1 MVKSAE
7 RAIRILETVAQNS
20 AGLTHTEISHSLH
33 IPSGS
38 LTPLLTTLS
47 QLGYL
52 SLQPSSKKYLLSTG
66 VLSLTRRYQEGLDIV
81 RMGEPFLIRLVEM
94 TGEASAI
101 TIENGNR
108 STVVAKV
115 NSHLPLS
122 PSLNLGDSA
131 PLYAGASGRIYLAFR
146 SNEEINRY
154 LSTVHLKPFTAKTP
168 TDPDLIRKELA
179 AIRGGALSCSREH
192 IFEGVSAIAAPIRDF
207 SGKVVATFII
217 SAPTARLGPEKEKL
231 VKNALR
237 EVSGELS
244 DMLGFNRDPGRL
256 RLQSSKEDSVNR
268 GAESEARNP
277 KFETIPNDQD

>member
-7 RAIRILETVAQNS
+7 RAIRILETVAQFS
-20 AGLTHTEISHSLH
+20 AGLTHSEIAQTLR

-52 SLQPSSKKYLLSTG
+52 SVQSATKRYTLSTG
-66 VLSLTRRYQEGLDIV
+66 VLSLSRRYQESLDIV
-81 RMGEPFLIRLVEM
+81 RTGEPFLVRLVEM

-115 NSHLPLS
+115 NSRLPLS

-131 PLYAGASGRIYLAFR
+131 PLYAGASGRVYLAFR
-146 SNEEINRY
+146 TPEEIDRY
-154 LSTVHLKPFTAKTP
+154 LSTVQLKPFTAKTP

-179 AIRGGALSCSREH
+179 AIRAGALSCSREH
-192 IFEGVSAIAAPIRDF
+192 IFEGVTAIAAPVRDF
-207 SGKVVATFII
+207 RGKVVATFII
-217 SAPTARLGPEKEKL
+217 SAPTSRLGPEKEKL
-231 VKNALR
+231 VKKALR
-237 EVSGELS
+237 SVSEDFS
-244 DMLGFNRDPGRL
+244 EMLGYSCDPGRV
-256 RLQSSKEDSVNR
+256 RPQTSKVESVNAPGR
-268 GAESEARNP
+268 SGH
-277 KFETIPNDQD
+277 

>member
-7 RAIRILETVAQNS
+7 RAIRILETVAQFS

-52 SLQPSSKKYLLSTG
+52 SLHPPTKRYLLSTG
-66 VLSLTRRYQEGLDIV
+66 VLSLSRRYQEGLDIV
-81 RMGEPFLIRLVEM
+81 RTGEPFLIRLVEM

-115 NSHLPLS
+115 NARLPLS

-131 PLYAGASGRIYLAFR
+131 PLYAGASGRIYLASR

-168 TDPDLIRKELA
+168 TDPVLQQGA
-179 AIRGGALSCSREH
+179 HFRGC
-192 IFEGVSAIAAPIRDF
+192 IRDRCADQGF
-207 SGKVVATFII
+207 HRKGRGNVHHQRPDHSVGTGKRKSRQECSPGGFG
-217 SAPTARLGPEKEKL
+217 R
-231 VKNALR
+231 ALR
-237 EVSGELS
+237 HARVQPGSRQGEAEILT
-244 DMLGFNRDPGRL
+244 GRQ
-256 RLQSSKEDSVNR
+256 REWRRQIRSTK
-268 GAESEARNP
+268 SEIRNN
-277 KFETIPNDQD
+277 T